1 MKRDAKGAMTAV
13 DEHAEARRD
22 RATEAERSFARLSP
36 DGARR
41 DAANWAWVGGSA
53 HYDWMDHTSLFMHH
67 D

>member
-22 RATEAERSFARLSP
+22 RATEAERSFARPSP

-53 HYDWMDHTSLFMHH
+53 DWMDHTSLFMHH